1 MRNNFRVKMFCRE
14 NDFIKKVFVVHNTLL
29 PNCIKMH
36 IYQSFSTFQRTLI
49 ILIVATATQ

>member
-1 MRNNFRVKMFCRE
+1 MRNNFRVKMFCIE